1 MRTLSARVSG
11 FTRLLLTSLQWCP
24 VRSLSQGAVL
34 GLFGVSLTI
43 FAGIAGAQ
51 GGIFAGTGDMVTARG
66 EHTATLLNN
75 GQVFITGGTGSAS
88 SGLFGL
94 TSAELYDP
102 ATGIFTA
109 TGNMI
114 SGRFFHSA
122 TLLNNGQVLIAGGVS
137 APGGANMASAELYD
151 PATGMF
157 TATGN
162 MVSARSEHAAVL
174 LNNGK
179 VLITGGSISASSG
192 LASAEL
198 YDPVTGTFAATG
210 SMTTA
215 RWAHTVTR
223 LSNGLVLV
231 AGGFNSAGTDGLA
244 DTELYDPVT
253 GTFAATGSLT
263 NARRSH
269 TATLLNNGKV
279 LIAGGSNRASGFLA
293 SAELYDPAT
302 GTCTATGSMSSAR
315 ETHTATLLTN
325 GQLLV
330 AGGANGPNALATAEL
345 YDPAT
350 ETFALTASMDIDG
363 TKMRNGARFFQTAT
377 LLTNGRVLVEG
388 GYTSSA
394 GTLLPFPSAELYLP
408 VFAVVISPTSLS
420 FPNQLAGT
428 SSASETVMLTNNE
441 SAALNITSI
450 AINGANASDFAETNN
465 CLGSMLMGASCSIN
479 VTFSPSTGNTRT
491 GSLTIT
497 DNAPGGTQT
506 VMLTGTG
513 QDFSLVASGSGATAT
528 VKAGQTATYIISVAP
543 GGGFDQSVTLTCSG
557 APAKSTCS
565 VSPSTISLNSTPA
578 TTATVSVNT
587 MAASQTLPPSGFE
600 GRRITYRPIPFA
612 LALAAMFII
621 IAAYLRRKDQ
631 RLRWMAVLAF
641 GMLVCIGLTM
651 TSCGGGSSGG
661 SGGGG
666 GGSTGTPVGSY
677 TISVSATATSGST
690 TVTHNTQLTLVVQ

>member
-1 MRTLSARVSG
+1 MRTLSARVSVV
-11 FTRLLLTSLQWCP
+11 TRLLLTPLQWSP
-24 VRSLSQGAVL
+24 VRRLSQAAVL
-34 GLFGVSLTI
+34 ALFGLGLTT
-43 FAGIAGAQ
+43 FASIAGAQ
-51 GGIFAGTGDMVTARG
+51 GGIFTGTGDMVSARG
-66 EHTATLLNN
+66 EHAAVLLNN
-75 GQVFITGGTGSAS
+75 GQVLMTGGTASAS

-102 ATGIFTA
+102 ATGVFTA

-114 SGRFFHSA
+114 SGRFFHTA
-122 TLLNNGQVLIAGGVS
+122 TLLNTGQVLIAGGVS
-137 APGGANMASAELYD
+137 APGGADLASAELYD
-151 PATGMF
+151 PTTGVF

-162 MVSARSEHAAVL
+162 MVSARGEHAAVL
-174 LNNGK
+174 LNNGQ

-198 YDPVTGTFAATG
+198 YDPVTGTFTATG
-210 SMTTA
+210 SMTTT

-223 LSNGLVLV
+223 LKNGLVLV
-231 AGGFNSAGTDGLA
+231 AGGYNSAGTDGLA
-244 DTELYDPVT
+244 DTELYDPLT

-293 SAELYDPAT
+293 SAELYDAAT
-302 GTCTATGSMSSAR
+302 GTCTATGSMSTAR
-315 ETHTATLLTN
+315 ETHTATLSTN

-330 AGGANGPNALATAEL
+330 VGGANGPNALASAEL
-345 YDPAT
+345 YDPAIG
-350 ETFALTASMDIDG
+350 TFALTGSMDIDINH
-363 TKMRNGARFFQTAT
+363 NGARFFHTAT
-377 LLTNGRVLVEG
+377 LLTNGRVLVAG

-394 GTLLPFPSAELYLP
+394 GILLPFPSAELYLP
-408 VFAVVISPTSLS
+408 VFAIVISPTSLA

-428 SSASETVMLTNNE
+428 TSASETVVLTNNE

-465 CLGSMLMGASCSIN
+465 CLGSVLIGAGCSIN

-513 QDFSLVASGSGATAT
+513 QDFSLAASGSGATAT
-528 VKAGQTATYIISVAP
+528 VKAGQTATYTISVAP

-557 APAKSTCS
+557 APAKSTCA
-565 VSPSTISLNSTPA
+565 VSPSTIALSGTSSP
-578 TTATVSVNT
+578 TATVTVST
-587 MAASQTLPPSGFE
+587 TASSQVFPPSGFD
-600 GRRITYRPIPFA
+600 GRRMTYRPIPFA
-612 LALAAMFII
+612 LALAGMII
-621 IAAYLRRKDQ
+621 VIAVYLRRRDQ
-631 RLRWMAVLAF
+631 RLRWVPVLAF
-641 GMLVCIGLTM
+641 GTLVCIGLTM

-661 SGGGG
+661 GGGG
-666 GGSTGTPVGSY
+666 GGTTGTPAGSY
-677 TISVSATATSGST
+677 TITVSASATSGST
-690 TVTHNTQLTLVVQ
+690 TLTHTTQLTLVVQ